1 MKIGLIC
8 EGITDYIVLENLLCN
23 YLTIDDEDIKQLQPL
38 LDETDK
44 KQANFGGWEQVLVYL
59 QSTDFVNA
67 VENHDYLIV
76 QIDTDVCEHKNFGV
90 SPISLADNNQAQ
102 FYELIKQRLIS
113 QINQRYND
121 NFEKYAPKIIFCIC
135 IHSLECWLLIHYQTT
150 QTKQEKI
157 TGCENS
163 LNNTLNKQNL
173 AYKKDYAH
181 YNKLSQKIKPKDIEL
196 IAKHS
201 FSFGQFLQQ
210 VKVLQLLTIT
220 S

>member
-8 EGITDYIVLENLLCN
+8 EGLTDYIVLENLLCN

-76 QIDTDVCEHKNFGV
+76 QIDTDICEQKNFAV
-90 SPISLADNNQAQ
+90 NPISLADSNQAQ
-102 FYELIKQRLIS
+102 FYDLVKQRLIS

-135 IHSLECWLLIHYQTT
+135 IHSLECWLLVHYQKAQT
-150 QTKQEKI
+150 QQEKI
-157 TGCENS
+157 TGCENA
-163 LNNTLNKQNL
+163 LNNTLIKQNL

-201 FSFGQFLQQ
+201 FSFEQFLQQ
-210 VKVLQLLTIT
+210 VKVLQLLMMTN
-220 S
+220 

>member
-23 YLTIDDEDIKQLQPL
+23 YLALDGEDIKQLQPL

-44 KQANFGGWEQVLVYL
+44 KQANGGGWEQVLLYL
-59 QSTDFVNA
+59 QSTDFVNS
-67 VENHDYLIV
+67 VENHDYLI
-76 QIDTDVCEHKNFGV
+76 IHTDTDICEEKNFGV
-90 SPISLADNNQAQ
+90 SPISLADSNQAQ

-135 IHSLECWLLIHYQTT
+135 IHSIECWLLTHYQKT

-157 TGCENS
+157 KGCEHA
-163 LNNTLNKQNL
+163 LNDTLNKQNL
-173 AYKKDYAH
+173 AYKKDYAK

-210 VKVLQLLTIT
+210 VKVLQLLMMTN
-220 S
+220 